1 VPWWSGGIHARE
13 LKQAKPAITR
23 FVPGRVGFGFT
34 DDLEEVTDNMVV
46 KNTIAIEQHYGLWYD
61 RRRDDHERIRRMD
74 GDVWAPFYELPFAR
88 TGVDAAWDGLSKY
101 DLTQYNTW
109 YWSRMKQFADL
120 ADQKGLI
127 LIHQNYFQHNIIEAG
142 AHYVD
147 FPWRTA
153 NNINHVGFPEPVNFA
168 GDKRIFMAEQFYDT
182 TVATRNAIHK
192 KYIWQCLDNFS
203 QNNGVIQL
211 IGEEFT
217 GPLQFVQ
224 FWLDAIHSWEKLHKK
239 SQIVGLSTT
248 KDVQDAIL
256 EDAKRCSTIDI
267 IDIRYWHYQADGTVY
282 APAGGQNLAPRQHA
296 RLLKP
301 KRTSFEQVYRA
312 VKEYSTKYPTKAI
325 MYSGEGA
332 DQFGWAVFM
341 GKGSLPVLPQNTSID
356 LLKAAVTMQP
366 LESVGAIALSNANG
380 FIAYAGSEKQI
391 HLNLSTFKGL
401 FKVRFVNLTNGQ
413 IIDESQFVEGGKE
426 VDIRLP
432 QNAGIVW
439 CTK

>member
-1 VPWWSGGIHARE
+1 
-13 LKQAKPAITR
+13 
-23 FVPGRVGFGFT
+23 
-34 DDLEEVTDNMVV
+34 
-46 KNTIAIEQHYGLWYD
+46 
-61 RRRDDHERIRRMD
+61 
-74 GDVWAPFYELPFAR
+74 
-88 TGVDAAWDGLSKY
+88 
-101 DLTQYNTW
+101 
-109 YWSRMKQFADL
+109 L

-203 QNNGVIQL
+203 KNNGVIQL

-217 GPLQFVQ
+217 GPLHFVQ
-224 FWLDAIHSWEKLHKK
+224 FWIDAIRSWEKLNKK
-239 SQIVGLSTT
+239 SQIIGLSTT

-256 EDAKRCSTIDI
+256 EDAKRCSTIDV

-301 KRTSFEQVYRA
+301 KRTSFEQVYHA

-325 MYSGEGA
+325 MYSSEGA

-341 GKGSLPVLPQNTSID
+341 GKGSLPALPQNTSID
-356 LLKAAVTMQP
+356 LLKAAATMQTS
-366 LESVGAIALSNANG
+366 ESVGAIALSNANG
-380 FIAYAGSEKQI
+380 LIAYAGSDKQI

-426 VDIRLP
+426 VDIHLP

>member
-1 VPWWSGGIHARE
+1 
-13 LKQAKPAITR
+13 
-23 FVPGRVGFGFT
+23 
-34 DDLEEVTDNMVV
+34 
-46 KNTIAIEQHYGLWYD
+46 
-61 RRRDDHERIRRMD
+61 
-74 GDVWAPFYELPFAR
+74 
-88 TGVDAAWDGLSKY
+88 
-101 DLTQYNTW
+101 
-109 YWSRMKQFADL
+109 
-120 ADQKGLI
+120 
-127 LIHQNYFQHNIIEAG
+127 
-142 AHYVD
+142 
-147 FPWRTA
+147 
-153 NNINHVGFPEPVNFA
+153 
-168 GDKRIFMAEQFYDT
+168 
-182 TVATRNAIHK
+182 
-192 KYIWQCLDNFS
+192 
-203 QNNGVIQL
+203 L

-217 GPLQFVQ
+217 GPLHFVQ
-224 FWLDAIHSWEKLHKK
+224 FWLDAIRSWEKLHKK

-256 EDAKRCSTIDI
+256 EDAKRCSTIDV